1 MPEVRL
7 EKSQAQAKGVEKE
20 VITMKFITW
29 DDAVSIIR
37 SGGVV
42 VYPTETCFGLGADAT
57 NEKAVERVFELKKRP
72 KSKPISIAFSSVEMA
87 KEFLA
92 LRGIA
97 YELAKRFM
105 PGPLTLV
112 VNRIGFRVPDFD
124 KVRDMIRSIGRPITA
139 TSANISGEPPAYRFD
154 EIPDIAPV
162 VKELPKGERPSTVFD
177 VDKMSILREGPIS
190 KEEIMSFI
198 HR

>member
-1 MPEVRL
+1 
-7 EKSQAQAKGVEKE
+7 
-20 VITMKFITW
+20 MKFITW

-42 VYPTETCFGLGADAT
+42 IYPTETCFGLGADAT

-92 LRGIA
+92 LQGIA

-112 VNRIGFRVPDFD
+112 VNRVGFRVPDFD

-154 EIPDIAPV
+154 ELPDFAPV

-177 VDKMSILREGPIS
+177 VDKMIILREGPIS